1 MKLKTHFA
9 LLVGAT
15 LIPAIVLA
23 VVLVV
28 VVHRQQRAEVEEG
41 LRNTA
46 RALAVAV
53 DGEFDSSIRAL
64 ETLGASADLD
74 RGDVRTFYEHARRAR
89 DANPRWLSVFL
100 IDAAGD
106 QVLSVLRPFGASLPR
121 PEPWDDI
128 QTVLRTGTPRV
139 SDLAFGP
146 LSQRHIIVVLVPV
159 VRDGAVRYALGASI
173 GTESLSG
180 LLAAQVG
187 ATDSLAGIRDRKNV
201 LVARSHDTQRYIGR
215 PPDPDF
221 LDKVQAA
228 RRTGAI
234 FEATVS
240 SGEPP
245 RYVAVS
251 PVGTSDFIVL
261 VGVPATTLARHTR
274 ASVWVLAVGGGV
286 ILVMTLAVSTVL
298 ARRVAAP
305 IVDLSRTAAQLA
317 RGEPIPE
324 DRPSPVAEVATVRHA
339 MARAAE
345 ALRERTAERERRI
358 AAEEASRA
366 KDQFLAA
373 LSHELRTPLTP
384 VLAGISLLQK
394 EETLSER
401 AQEHLDV
408 VRRNVELEARLIDDL
423 LDLTRVAHGKVELDK
438 RRVEVC
444 TVIERAIEVCHSDI
458 EARRLHFAFDRGP
471 APPYVIEADAARLQ
485 QVFWNLLKN
494 STKFT
499 PNGGCVGIRCV
510 PEDDHV
516 VVEVADSGTG
526 IPAADVGRIFDAF
539 VQSQRPVPGQF
550 GGLGLGLAISKALVE
565 SHGGRIEA
573 HSEGHGTGAMFRVRL
588 PMISAGTR
596 IVSDHAAAS
605 SEGSEPATRAPLR
618 ILVVEDHG
626 DTAEMIVEILELDGH
641 AVHTAGDV
649 AGARELIA
657 RSTFDLL
664 LSDLGLPDGSGLDLL
679 RDLRARGH
687 MVPAVALSGYGMDR
701 DIQRSRAAGFDA
713 HVVKPID
720 VDRLLETIHT
730 VAAVRRRA

>member
-1 MKLKTHFA
+1 VT
-9 LLVGAT
+9 
-15 LIPAIVLA
+15 
-23 VVLVV
+23 
-28 VVHRQQRAEVEEG
+28 
-41 LRNTA
+41 
-46 RALAVAV
+46 
-53 DGEFDSSIRAL
+53 
-64 ETLGASADLD
+64 
-74 RGDVRTFYEHARRAR
+74 
-89 DANPRWLSVFL
+89 
-100 IDAAGD
+100 
-106 QVLSVLRPFGASLPR
+106 
-121 PEPWDDI
+121 
-128 QTVLRTGTPRV
+128 
-139 SDLAFGP
+139 
-146 LSQRHIIVVLVPV
+146 
-159 VRDGAVRYALGASI
+159 
-173 GTESLSG
+173 
-180 LLAAQVG
+180 
-187 ATDSLAGIRDRKNV
+187 
-201 LVARSHDTQRYIGR
+201 
-215 PPDPDF
+215 
-221 LDKVQAA
+221 
-228 RRTGAI
+228 
-234 FEATVS
+234 
-240 SGEPP
+240 
-245 RYVAVS
+245 
-251 PVGTSDFIVL
+251 
-261 VGVPATTLARHTR
+261 
-274 ASVWVLAVGGGV
+274 
-286 ILVMTLAVSTVL
+286 TLAVSTVL